1 MDGDLGYE
9 KHREVNLE
17 TDKNGKMGD
26 QIVYQI
32 HKCNVQNVS
41 GTNEM

>member
-9 KHREVNLE
+9 KHRKVNLE

-26 QIVYQI
+26 QI
-32 HKCNVQNVS
+32 HKCNIQNVS